1 MSEQSRQLAGKTALV
16 TGASSGIG
24 LAIAKVFYDA
34 GCALIMAARNAEKLQ
49 AAAELIADPDGPKIT
64 AVPTDLTDDAS
75 IASLF
80 EVAADQRIDILINN
94 AGASVRARTE
104 AITPVQWRGVI
115 DLNVTAAFLA
125 AQAAFRIFI
134 EQDRPGRIINI
145 GSVSARVPRHNSV
158 AYTTSKFALDGMSRA
173 MALDGRSKRIAV
185 SILHPGNTQSAI
197 WEGQEEAVAKEGLM
211 PAEAVARTALL
222 MCTLPPEIN
231 LLDATML
238 PLSMPFLGRG

>member
-1 MSEQSRQLAGKTALV
+1 
-16 TGASSGIG
+16 
-24 LAIAKVFYDA
+24 
-34 GCALIMAARNAEKLQ
+34 
-49 AAAELIADPDGPKIT
+49 
-64 AVPTDLTDDAS
+64 
-75 IASLF
+75 
-80 EVAADQRIDILINN
+80 
-94 AGASVRARTE
+94 
-104 AITPVQWRGVI
+104 
-115 DLNVTAAFLA
+115 
-125 AQAAFRIFI
+125 
-134 EQDRPGRIINI
+134 
-145 GSVSARVPRHNSV
+145 V

>member
-1 MSEQSRQLAGKTALV
+1 MTKPLAGKTTLV

-24 LAIAKVFYDA
+24 LAIAKIFYDA
-34 GCALIMAARNAEKLQ
+34 GSALIMAARDGEKLH
-49 AAAELIADPDGPKIT
+49 AAAELIADPDGPRIT
-64 AVPTDLTDDAS
+64 AVPTDLTDDGQLA
-75 IASLF
+75 ALF
-80 EVAADQRIDILINN
+80 EVGAAQLMDILVNN
-94 AGASVRARTE
+94 AGASIRARTE
-104 AITPVQWRGVI
+104 NVTPAQWRGVM

-134 EQDRPGRIINI
+134 AQDRPGRILNI

-173 MALDGRSKRIAV
+173 MALDGRGKRIAV
-185 SILHPGNTQSAI
+185 SILHPGNTESGI
-197 WEGQEEAVAKEGLM
+197 WAGQEEAVAKEGLM
-211 PAEAVARTALL
+211 PAEAVARCALL
-222 MCTLPPEIN
+222 MCTMPEEIN

>member
-1 MSEQSRQLAGKTALV
+1 MTKSLTGKTTLI

-24 LAIAKVFYDA
+24 LAIAKVFYEA
-34 GCALIMAARNAEKLQ
+34 GSALIMAARNAEKLQ
-49 AAAELIADPDGPKIT
+49 IAADLIADPDGPRIT
-64 AVPTDLTDDAS
+64 AIPTDLTDDA
-75 IASLF
+75 ALAALF
-80 EVAADQRIDILINN
+80 ETAAAQRLDILINN
-94 AGASVRARTE
+94 AGASIRARTE
-104 AITPVQWRGVI
+104 DVTPAQWRGVI

-125 AQAAFRIFI
+125 AQAAFKIFLA
-134 EQDRPGRIINI
+134 QDRPGRIINI

-185 SILHPGNTQSAI
+185 SILHPGNTESAI
-197 WEGQEEAVAKEGLM
+197 WEGQEDAVAKEGLM
-211 PAEAVARTALL
+211 PGKSVAETALL
-222 MCTLPPEIN
+222 MCTLPADIN

>member
-1 MSEQSRQLAGKTALV
+1 MTKPLANKTTLI

-24 LAIAKVFYDA
+24 LAIAKIFYEA
-34 GCALIMAARNAEKLQ
+34 GSALIMAARNAEKLHL
-49 AAAELIADPDGPKIT
+49 AAELIADPDGPRIT
-64 AVPTDLTDDAS
+64 AIPTDLTEDAQLQ
-75 IASLF
+75 ALF
-80 EVAADQRIDILINN
+80 ETAAAQRLDILINN
-94 AGASVRARTE
+94 AGASIRARTE
-104 AITPVQWRGVI
+104 NVTPAEWRGVI

-125 AQAAFRIFI
+125 AQAAFKIFLD
-134 EQDRPGRIINI
+134 QDRPGRIINI

-173 MALDGRSKRIAV
+173 MALDGRGKKIAV

-197 WEGQEEAVAKEGLM
+197 WEGQEDAVAKEGLM
-211 PAEAVARTALL
+211 PAAAVAQTALL

>member
-1 MSEQSRQLAGKTALV
+1 MTHPKPLAGQTTLV

-24 LAIAKVFYDA
+24 LAIAKIFYEA
-34 GCALIMAARNAEKLQ
+34 GSALIMAARNAEKLHL
-49 AAAELIADPDGPKIT
+49 AAELIADPDGPRIT
-64 AVPTDLTDDAS
+64 AIPTDLTEDAQLQ
-75 IASLF
+75 ALF
-80 EVAADQRIDILINN
+80 ETAAAQRLDILINN
-94 AGASVRARTE
+94 AGASIRARTE
-104 AITPVQWRGVI
+104 NVTPAEWRGVI

-125 AQAAFRIFI
+125 AQAAFKIFLD
-134 EQDRPGRIINI
+134 QDRPGRIINI

-173 MALDGRSKRIAV
+173 MALDGRGKKIAV

-197 WEGQEEAVAKEGLM
+197 WEGQEDAVAKEGLM
-211 PAEAVARTALL
+211 PAAAVAQTALL